1 MRLLSVKKLNQ
12 MFLSCQKVSVEQ
24 DELFSL
30 VSKAQRGRIDEQRCS
45 LGPTTRQQ
53 AHAYSSPGQILRLR
67 YEFTVED
74 SFTFTL
80 IF

>member
-1 MRLLSVKKLNQ
+1 MCLLSVKKLNQ
-12 MFLSCQKVSVEQ
+12 MFLSCQQVSVEQ

-53 AHAYSSPGQILRLR
+53 AHAYNSPGQIL
-67 YEFTVED
+67 
-74 SFTFTL
+74 
-80 IF
+80 